1 MNLISQAVSL
11 GGRRNST
18 ITRSRDE
25 EEIFM
30 PNLKVDITVFR
41 DHVKQK
47 FKQMITSI
55 DSENIDSKLLVVD
68 RSIYDVF
75 RFLFTQ
81 NELGVSRIAFFN
93 EELRTDLKHLIFLTP
108 PVVANMNKLAVIM
121 KNNPNKYV
129 HVVFLPRRTFACKEA
144 LQMAKIY
151 GAITAFYNFNFDLI
165 PLDYDLLS
173 LEISEASRL
182 LYFELDTSPLV
193 AIAESLQRI
202 QVVYGKIPNLYCKG
216 YTTKVILEILNNIE
230 KEDKMKSE
238 ESGQSEID
246 CLVMFDRNLD
256 YVTPLLTQ
264 FTYSGALDEVWGIKQ
279 NNFINLEKKFFP
291 VSTTDAP
298 KNQDIITHKLK
309 KDKVYLE
316 IRDCHTTV
324 VASILDSKLGE
335 IKSINDEIAA
345 GNKQNS
351 IKDMAN
357 KVQKE
362 RKILEKD
369 FDKIATHVEVRK
381 HLDELMEKP
390 TSYKQVKTEQSIVNG
405 DMKSQEVI
413 DYIEAQIGK
422 QAPLTKVLKL
432 LCLHSLVENGLKT
445 SVLDNLKKDIYL
457 SYGFEHQVTLSN
469 LEKGGLLRRESE
481 GKIWDT
487 LDKQL
492 KLINPDIPNFQDP
505 DDASYAYFGYCPVF
519 VRLVENLFKKGTWNN
534 GNVKTALEVIPGST
548 IIDEKNS
555 NPENNEVY
563 LIYMIGGVT
572 YGELA
577 GFRLLAKKYKK
588 QIIVAT
594 TTIITGDRLVNS
606 FFDRFG
612 SIPVKN

>member
-1 MNLISQAVSL
+1 M

-18 ITRSRDE
+18 VSRNREDDDM
-25 EEIFM
+25 FM

-41 DHVKQK
+41 DHIKQK

-55 DSENIDSKLLVVD
+55 DSENIDSKLLVID

-108 PVVANMNKLAVIM
+108 PLVTNMNKLAIIM
-121 KNNPNKYV
+121 KNNPNKYI
-129 HVVFLPRRTFACKEA
+129 HVVFLPKRTFACKEA

-151 GAITAFYNFNFDLI
+151 GAITAFYNFNFDLV

-182 LYFELDTSPLV
+182 LYFELDTNPLV
-193 AIAESLQRI
+193 AIAESLQRL
-202 QVVYGKIPNLYCKG
+202 QVVFGKINNRYCKG

-230 KEDKMKSE
+230 KEDKMKTE

-246 CLVMFDRNLD
+246 CLIMFDRNLD

-264 FTYSGALDEVWGIKQ
+264 FTYTGALDEVWGIKQ

-291 VSTTDAP
+291 VNMSPNAENS
-298 KNQDIITHKLK
+298 KNQDVVTHKLK
-309 KDKVYLE
+309 KDKVFME

-390 TSYKQVKTEQSIVNG
+390 SSYKQVKVEQSIVNG

-422 QAPLTKVLKL
+422 QANLTKVLKM
-432 LCLHSLVENGLKT
+432 LCLHSLVENGLKVN
-445 SVLDNLKKDIYL
+445 VLENLKKDIYL
-457 SYGFEHQVTLSN
+457 SYGFEHQVTISN
-469 LEKGGLLRRESE
+469 LEKGGLLRREAE
-481 GKIWDT
+481 GKIWDS

-519 VRLVENLFKKGTWNN
+519 VRLVENLLKKGGWNN
-534 GNVKTALEVIPGST
+534 GNVKSALDMIPGST
-548 IIDEKNS
+548 IIEEKNA
-555 NPENNEVY
+555 NPENSEVY

-577 GFRLLAKKYKK
+577 GFRLLGKKYNK

-594 TTIITGDRLVNS
+594 TSIITGDRLINS
-606 FFDRFG
+606 FFDKFT
-612 SIPVKN
+612 KN